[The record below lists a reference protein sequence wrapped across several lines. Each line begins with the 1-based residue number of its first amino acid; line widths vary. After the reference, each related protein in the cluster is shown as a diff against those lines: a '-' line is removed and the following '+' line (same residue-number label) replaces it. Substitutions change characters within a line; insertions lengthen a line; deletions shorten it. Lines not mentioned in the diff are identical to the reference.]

1 MNPGSRTAIL
11 ISVARA
17 PSTSPPRPASG
28 RAGATR
34 ARLLRAGRA
43 AFARKGL
50 AAVNLKRDVLAPA
63 GVSVGSFY
71 HQFTDKTGLLMAIL
85 EEHAA
90 ETRRLFREVHRP
102 TAGRTG
108 EEIARS
114 SYALAFDLADRHAD
128 VMRIHALHA
137 QDADPRV
144 RRFVEAERTR
154 MRRSLADDYARLAE
168 AYGFELEVELAAELV
183 AGLSEATV
191 RHYLALPKA
200 ERGKARPRLLDGL
213 VRFTL
218 RGLPGLA
225 PPARPK
231 RNDP

>member
-1 MNPGSRTAIL
+1 VADAPGTPPSR
-11 ISVARA
+11 
-17 PSTSPPRPASG
+17 SPSG
-28 RAGATR
+28 RAEATR
-34 ARLLRAGRA
+34 GRLLRAGRA
-43 AFARKGL
+43 AFAKKGL
-50 AAVNLKRDVLAPA
+50 AAVNLKRDILAPA

-71 HQFTDKTGLLMAIL
+71 HQFADKTDLLITIL

-102 TAGRTG
+102 DAGRSG

-114 SYALAFDLADRHAD
+114 SFALAFDLADRHAD
-128 VMRIHALHA
+128 VMRIHVLHA

-144 RRFVEAERTR
+144 RRFVEAERAR
-154 MRRSLADDYARLAE
+154 MRRSLAEDYARLAE
-168 AYGFELEVELAAELV
+168 AYGFELEVELAAALID
-183 AGLSEATV
+183 GLTEATV
-191 RHYLALPKA
+191 RHYLALPRA
-200 ERGKARPRLLDGL
+200 ERAKARPRLLDGL

-225 PPARPK
+225 PVARPE